1 MKTVTFNLEITL
13 SNKNWIDDTTTTKLA
28 DQLAVTIKKV
38 AQPSKVV
45 VTWRRDDEKTQ
56 DCFVCVKRHWV
67 DGAKNIVRH
76 WIQYCWIVDAERTK
90 STSVLQS

>member
-1 MKTVTFNLEITL
+1 MKTVTFNIEITL

-45 VTWRRDDEKTQ
+45 VTWRRDDEKT
-56 DCFVCVKRHWV
+56 
-67 DGAKNIVRH
+67 
-76 WIQYCWIVDAERTK
+76 
-90 STSVLQS
+90 